1 MFLWGCLPPSKI
13 HAADGLKNGPNKR
26 RGRFLGSL
34 VGMILIQ
41 VCNFVS
47 VGSSSICAYFVNTQ
61 IWVWRKSLDLET
73 RIRVKNMNR
82 IGIGFFCKLP
92 LEKVSEYS
100 LLDHVFYGLKT
111 FQCTKSTH
119 PPPCFFIPK
128 IVRVG
133 PFLIWT
139 ILPLVWTATPPK

>member
-1 MFLWGCLPPSKI
+1 MI

-26 RGRFLGSL
+26 RGRFLGS
-34 VGMILIQ
+34 VVVMILIQ

-82 IGIGFFCKLP
+82 IGIGFFCM
-92 LEKVSEYS
+92 
-100 LLDHVFYGLKT
+100 
-111 FQCTKSTH
+111 
-119 PPPCFFIPK
+119 
-128 IVRVG
+128 
-133 PFLIWT
+133 
-139 ILPLVWTATPPK
+139 